1 MSAYATLE
9 TVYKDRECLVQALA
23 DMGYKDV
30 EVHDEAQSLVGYH
43 GDTRAEK
50 ANVIVRRKFVGQ
62 AANDIGFVK
71 DETGKYKAIISQFD
85 SGKHNTKWLDGLKK
99 NYTERVVTKEA
110 RKQGLRFH
118 SRQVVN
124 GKTVIKYLKAGV

>member
-1 MSAYATLE
+1 MSAYASLATE
-9 TVYKDRECLVQALA
+9 YKDRECLVAALG
-23 DMGYKDV
+23 DMGYNQV
-30 EVHDEAQSLVGYH
+30 EVHEDAQNLVGYH

-50 ANVIVRRKFVGQ
+50 ANVIVRRKFVGS

-71 DETGKYKAIISQFD
+71 NPDGRFSAIISQYD

-99 NYTERVVTKEA
+99 NYTERTTAKEA
-110 RKQGLRFH
+110 KRIGAKFM

-124 GKTVIKYLKAGV
+124 GKTVIKYLVA